1 MSERDEKR
9 EIDACMQINFDLSDL
24 FLECNYCIN
33 QGVPLFSVKW
43 VSEKLIV
50 RDGERRDH
58 GLTLGTTWHLPGW
71 TDKSIKKNLRQ
82 DRQCAS
88 CSLN

>member
-9 EIDACMQINFDLSDL
+9 EIDACRQINFDLSGL

-33 QGVPLFSVKW
+33 QGVPVFSVKW
-43 VSEKLIV
+43 ISEKLIV

-58 GLTLGTTWHLPGW
+58 GLTRVTTWHLPGR
-71 TDKSIKKNLRQ
+71 TDKVHKKKPP
-82 DRQCAS
+82 S
-88 CSLN
+88 G